1 MTDSNNPPS
10 VAGPPARG
18 TLRPFLRHGWP
29 LLLTVLSG
37 VAMAA
42 VVLDLTVFAR

>member
-10 VAGPPARG
+10 VAGLPARG
-18 TLRPFLRHGWP
+18 TLRHFLRHGWP
-29 LLLTVLSG
+29 LLLIVLSG

-42 VVLDLTVFAR
+42 VVLDLTVFAH